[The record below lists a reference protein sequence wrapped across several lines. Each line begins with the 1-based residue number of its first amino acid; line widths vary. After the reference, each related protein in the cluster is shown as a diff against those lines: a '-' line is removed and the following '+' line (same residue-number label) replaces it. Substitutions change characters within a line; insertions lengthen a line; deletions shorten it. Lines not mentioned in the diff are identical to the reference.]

1 MRKLIAAGLFGL
13 TLVSAAAMAADGCA
27 NAQQS
32 GEKGCEA
39 AANASDPAAYKPQ
52 TEYDNTP
59 WRFDMSQNGK
69 RMTADEF
76 DAWMKARGGRG
87 AKGAPA
93 PAATASAP
101 ATESAAAPT
110 KD

>member
-1 MRKLIAAGLFGL
+1 MTVLRKILPLMLLGL
-13 TLVSAAAMAADGCA
+13 CA
-27 NAQQS
+27 CVAH
-32 GEKGCEA
+32 KPREA
-39 AANASDPAAYKPQ
+39 ALALPEPPPEKPEEVVIVRSDNPLDY
-52 TEYDNTP
+52 
-59 WRFDMSQNGK
+59 RFDMDQEGR
-69 RMTADEF
+69 RMSADEF
-76 DAWMKARGGRG
+76 DAWMKARGVRV